1 MARPPP
7 PTLCVTPTSSYPT
20 FLPPC
25 RSPRRLAYNHPVAV
39 GSRFERETSR
49 ASIFRVK
56 DGATD
61 AIGPRRGLPRRVVV
75 CGASHRS
82 HLRPMRSPQ
91 NQPLASCRLRPATY
105 LPTPTAPTS
114 LPTTCSLAVL
124 RARSLVIPLCRLSPD
139 IASAPAC
146 SLIPSPSDTL

>member
-7 PTLCVTPTSSYPT
+7 PGCV
-20 FLPPC
+20 LPPHR
-25 RSPRRLAYNHPVAV
+25 RSLSLSLSISPHRLAYNHPVAV

-49 ASIFRVK
+49 ASIFQVK

-61 AIGPRRGLPRRVVV
+61 AIGPRRELPQRVVV

-91 NQPLASCRLRPATY
+91 NQPLASCKLRPATYLPTY
-105 LPTPTAPTS
+105 LPTPTAPTP
-114 LPTTCSLAVL
+114 LPTTCSLAVRSAPPRPSHPPL
-124 RARSLVIPLCRLSPD
+124 PSTPARK
-139 IASAPAC
+139 PAC
-146 SLIPSPSDTL
+146 SLRSVSL